1 MSSIVDRRL
10 PSSSHQGDYP
20 CGQAPRWILV
30 RSSSAILGS
39 SMFPNPYTN
48 HSVASSDW
56 KGGKGDVVGEFV
68 KAMRKEG
75 MRPAF
80 YLSPWD
86 RNYYNMTWDPTY
98 NDFYAKTLEH
108 LLSHYGPVYEVCLFV
123 PLPAVDVVGR
133 RQCPAQHD

>member
-1 MSSIVDRRL
+1 MWPSTTMDSCTLL
-10 PSSSHQGDYP
+10 P
-20 CGQAPRWILV
+20 
-30 RSSSAILGS
+30 AILGS